1 MACCRAAVLAP
12 IIFAAGALHS
22 TAWALGLG
30 DIEVRSALNQPLDAS
45 IDLLAVR
52 SEDAL
57 RINVR
62 LADEVAFL
70 TSGVDR
76 APLLNQLIF
85 SIEQTSSGTAFV
97 KVSTREAVKEP
108 FLDFIVEVNWPSGRL
123 LREYTV
129 LLDPPTFVGEAEAAV
144 AAPTTVAPK
153 APVPISAA
161 PRASV
166 SAGKAAGA
174 GDSGARSSSGM
185 SAGATAGE
193 PRGNGDASGGKYGP
207 VAPNESLR
215 SIAEKVGPGGDISAE
230 QTMMALFEANPDAFF
245 DGNINNLKAGQVL
258 RVPDTAK
265 IAQVN
270 KTEAGRIAREHYS
283 RWIQSRRTKSATS
296 TEKVRSTAGLAAMA
310 DGSAPT
316 PAATDAEASGQL
328 RLFSPDAKE
337 AAGLGGEAGKEAGG
351 KGAGTDEI
359 ANLEASELRTQV
371 SALKEQLATMERLIT
386 LKDDALVELQRKLS
400 GDPSMPSVATAE
412 PAASPGANEE
422 AVAPKAADVSA
433 AATEETS
440 APPVAPRKAPG
451 AGVDQAEETNADD
464 LPSVLLEPRM
474 LAMILGVV
482 LLVSAVVWTLIRRRR
497 AAQEEVY
504 EMPMS
509 EQPVSIR
516 IPNSNELGARGFQA
530 GAAAAAASAAADAA
544 EETMDFNAGGLET
557 LETDES
563 DIDPIAEADVYLA
576 YRRFQQAE
584 ALIKDALAREP
595 DRPDLQLKL
604 LEIYFGSGNKTSFES
619 QAEALYAQV
628 GSDAEIWSKVQEMG
642 QELCPDHPLFGGGAT
657 MASSSLD
664 EAASHFNAHSDQAAP
679 LFENNPF
686 AEPALEESEP
696 LWRQPAA
703 QPNTSA
709 RAQSDLMDFGA
720 EKRGGDGDD
729 FSLKFQSGPRN
740 RADADFDAK
749 DSVALN
755 AASGEGGMD
764 FDLSGF
770 NFDKPTPLGGS
781 MRADASGGAQP
792 ARNQSELE
800 LDSALSAMSS
810 RGSSE
815 VEEVFTGL
823 DDVDLGGDG
832 GDLFSGADMIG
843 TKLDLARAYIDMD
856 DRDGARGILK
866 EVLEEGSDTQRQEA
880 TELMRKLG
888 S

>member
-1 MACCRAAVLAP
+1 MAYCRAAVLAP
-12 IIFAAGALHS
+12 IIFAAGAFHS

-30 DIEVRSALNQPLDAS
+30 DIDVRSALNQPLDAS

-85 SIEQTSSGTAFV
+85 SIEQTNSGKAFV
-97 KVSTREAVKEP
+97 KVTTREPIKEP

-144 AAPTTVAPK
+144 AAPTTAAPK
-153 APVPISAA
+153 APAPIPAA
-161 PRASV
+161 PRASA
-166 SAGKAAGA
+166 SAGKAAG
-174 GDSGARSSSGM
+174 GGGSGARSSSGM
-185 SAGATAGE
+185 SAGAAREPSADGGAG
-193 PRGNGDASGGKYGP
+193 GGEYGP

-215 SIAEKVGPGGDISAE
+215 SIAEKVNPGGDISAE
-230 QTMMALFEANPDAFF
+230 QTMMAMFEANPDAFF

-258 RVPDTAK
+258 RVPDAAK
-265 IAQVN
+265 IAQVS

-296 TEKVRSTAGLAAMA
+296 TEKVSSKAGLAAMA
-310 DGSAPT
+310 DGSTPT

-400 GDPSMPSVATAE
+400 GDPSMPTVAVAE
-412 PAASPGANEE
+412 PAASPSAIEETVAPQAPDASAAANEE
-422 AVAPKAADVSA
+422 
-433 AATEETS
+433 TS
-440 APPVAPRKAPG
+440 VPPVAPRKAPG
-451 AGVDQAEETNADD
+451 ANTEQAEEAHADD
-464 LPSVLLEPRM
+464 LQSMLLEPRM
-474 LAMILGVV
+474 LAMILGVF
-482 LLVSAVVWTLIRRRR
+482 LLVSAVAWTLIRRRR
-497 AAQEEVY
+497 AAQEEMY
-504 EMPMS
+504 EMPVS

-530 GAAAAAASAAADAA
+530 NASAAAATAAA
-544 EETMDFNAGGLET
+544 EAVEEAPDFNAGGLET
-557 LETDES
+557 FETDES

-604 LEIYFGSGNKTSFES
+604 LEIYFGSGNKSSFES

-628 GSDAEIWSKVQEMG
+628 GSDADIWPKVQEMG
-642 QELCPDHPLFGGGAT
+642 QELCPDHPLFGGGAAA
-657 MASSSLD
+657 ASSSLD
-664 EAASHFNAHSDQAAP
+664 EAARHFNAQSDQAAP

-696 LWRQPAA
+696 LWRQPEA
-703 QPNTSA
+703 QSTPSA

-720 EKRGGDGDD
+720 EKHGGDGGD
-729 FSLKFQSGPRN
+729 FGLNFQSPLHDN
-740 RADADFDAK
+740 ADVDFGGK
-749 DSVALN
+749 DSLALN
-755 AASGEGGMD
+755 AGSGEGGME

-770 NFDKPTPLGGS
+770 NFDKPKSLGRS

-792 ARNQSELE
+792 ARNQSDLE
-800 LDSALSAMSS
+800 LDSALSAMSGS
-810 RGSSE
+810 GSSE